1 MNHKEKLLSIH
12 QRSLTSK
19 QKFPSNIEES
29 FLELNKIIENQKGLF
44 TVLITS
50 GIHKSLNPSQD
61 IRYHQASMRGG
72 YSGRTVDT
80 KFITPTLR
88 ELGLP
93 CMKESGWLSRTL
105 EINEPYDKNY
115 PGKIKTGKR
124 VFLSLID
131 FIQNNPNRS
140 EDVVERILFLLNDI
154 KDKNK
159 IELKPLKNPE
169 ILTVNQI
176 INSLDDL
183 LKKQYK
189 SSGGAKLPV
198 LAVYAVLKV
207 LIKETKKYENS
218 FLKNLGSHTS
228 ADAKS
233 KSSGDIEIFKKE
245 ELFESFEI
253 KLNVLVDINLI
264 RSVREKI
271 YLHNPKKYYILSE
284 KFDEKNREE
293 IFELISKIKL
303 EHGCEIYIDKPLKLI
318 KRFLLLIN
326 KLDSY
331 ITIFNSLVSADT
343 ELKIEHKEYWQTI
356 YEDIN

>member
-1 MNHKEKLLSIH
+1 
-12 QRSLTSK
+12 
-19 QKFPSNIEES
+19 
-29 FLELNKIIENQKGLF
+29 
-44 TVLITS
+44 
-50 GIHKSLNPSQD
+50 
-61 IRYHQASMRGG
+61 MRGG
-72 YSGRTVDT
+72 YSGRTIDT

-93 CMKESGWLSRTL
+93 CMKQSGWLSRTL

-207 LIKETKKYENS
+207 LIKETKNM
-218 FLKNLGSHTS
+218 
-228 ADAKS
+228 
-233 KSSGDIEIFKKE
+233 
-245 ELFESFEI
+245 
-253 KLNVLVDINLI
+253 
-264 RSVREKI
+264 KI
-271 YLHNPKKYYILSE
+271 V
-284 KFDEKNREE
+284 F
-293 IFELISKIKL
+293 
-303 EHGCEIYIDKPLKLI
+303 
-318 KRFLLLIN
+318 
-326 KLDSY
+326 
-331 ITIFNSLVSADT
+331 
-343 ELKIEHKEYWQTI
+343 
-356 YEDIN
+356 